1 MEVFFEENLHLDDEY
16 LPKVFKL
23 YRNLFDRLKY
33 RSLAQLKRPYIYA
46 YTSLVNLEVIQKA
59 QSYGFD
65 NVINAPMTVTTF
77 EKIGM
82 SKIKELTN
90 EFIQNNLPYEIY
102 QEIQALL
109 SKSV

>member
-1 MEVFFEENLHLDDEY
+1 MEVYFDENLHLNNDY
-16 LPKVFKL
+16 LPKVFKMF
-23 YRNLFDRLKY
+23 RNLFNRLKY
-33 RSLAQLKRPYIYA
+33 RSLTQLKRPYIYA

-82 SKIKELTN
+82 GKIKEFTN
-90 EFIQNNLPYEIY
+90 EFL
-102 QEIQALL
+102 
-109 SKSV
+109 